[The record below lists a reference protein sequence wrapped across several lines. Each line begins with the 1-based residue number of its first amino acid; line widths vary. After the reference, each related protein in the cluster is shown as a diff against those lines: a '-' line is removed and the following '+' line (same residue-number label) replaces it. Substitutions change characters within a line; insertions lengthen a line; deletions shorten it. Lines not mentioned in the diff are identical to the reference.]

1 MHPSHLHYFPIAW
14 PFLLGLFGLLL
25 VALVM
30 LQIWVIGDAYEKM
43 GIGRG
48 SVFGLLLLSLLG
60 SYVNLP
66 VAELPGEEVVSGR
79 VVDFAGMR
87 YIIPQVTEWPGTVI
101 AINLGGAIIPTFL
114 SGYLAI
120 KNRLFLRSM
129 VAISVVALIVHWL
142 AKPVPGVGI
151 TVPFFVPPLAAA
163 VTALV
168 VSWNRAPALAYIAG
182 SMGTLIG
189 ADLLNVGR
197 IRGLHAP
204 VASIGGA
211 GTFDSI
217 FVTGIL
223 AVLLVSVGR
232 PDGGR

>member
-1 MHPSHLHYFPIAW
+1 MHPLHLHYFPIAW
-14 PFLLGLFGLLL
+14 PFLLGLFGLL
-25 VALVM
+25 VAALV
-30 LQIWVIGDAYEKM
+30 ISVIGDAYEKM

-66 VAELPGEEVVSGR
+66 VAELRGEEVVSGR

-87 YIIPQVTEWPGTVI
+87 YIIPEVTEWPGTVI

-120 KNRLFLRSM
+120 KNGLFLRSV
-129 VAISVVALIVHWL
+129 VAISIVALVVHWV
-142 AKPVPGVGI
+142 ARPVAGVGI
-151 TVPFFVPPLAAA
+151 TVPFFVPALAAA
-163 VTALV
+163 LTALL
-168 VSWNRAPALAYIAG
+168 VSWSHAPALAYISG
-182 SMGTLIG
+182 SLGTLIG
-189 ADLLNVGR
+189 ADLLNLGS

-232 PDGGR
+232 SDESR